1 MLCAFWGV
9 RALTAASPITL
20 PSYIDPTVDLR
31 VVLFAVALT
40 GAVGILLGLV
50 PAVHLRSVQLRD
62 VFSQSSR
69 GATAG
74 RKGKGFRNAL
84 VVAEV
89 ALAVLLLVGAGL
101 FARSLQQMMEI
112 RLGYNPSHLLTLR
125 VGLLPRSDA
134 GSRLAGQ
141 TGSPVPELLRV
152 VEEIPGVDAVAAG
165 SDTPLT
171 GSSAVFY
178 FAEGQPPATAQDR
191 PRAYVH
197 VVTEDF
203 FEALQTPL
211 LAGRTFNESEMYGE
225 SFGDVNVV
233 VVSENVANRF
243 WSGEDP
249 IGKRI
254 KFGDEAS
261 DAPWLTII
269 GVVNEMKYRSLP
281 ENPTEDP
288 DLYLPYSGSRQ
299 TFAMLVRTSVDAAS
313 IAGSVRKALREAEPA
328 LVTYGI
334 DPMDRLVSSQTVQ
347 QRFTSWLM
355 GIFAVAALILAMI
368 GIYGVLSYAVT
379 RRSQEIS
386 VRMALG
392 AQRGDVIRLVAGSG
406 LGLVAC
412 GLAVGLL
419 AALALTRLID
429 SLLYGIEPS
438 DPLTFAVVRASC

>member
-1 MLCAFWGV
+1 
-9 RALTAASPITL
+9 
-20 PSYIDPTVDLR
+20 
-31 VVLFAVALT
+31 
-40 GAVGILLGLV
+40 
-50 PAVHLRSVQLRD
+50 
-62 VFSQSSR
+62 
-69 GATAG
+69 
-74 RKGKGFRNAL
+74 
-84 VVAEV
+84 
-89 ALAVLLLVGAGL
+89 
-101 FARSLQQMMEI
+101 
-112 RLGYNPSHLLTLR
+112 
-125 VGLLPRSDA
+125 
-134 GSRLAGQ
+134 
-141 TGSPVPELLRV
+141 
-152 VEEIPGVDAVAAG
+152 
-165 SDTPLT
+165 
-171 GSSAVFY
+171 
-178 FAEGQPPATAQDR
+178 
-191 PRAYVH
+191 
-197 VVTEDF
+197 
-203 FEALQTPL
+203 
-211 LAGRTFNESEMYGE
+211 
-225 SFGDVNVV
+225 
-233 VVSENVANRF
+233 
-243 WSGEDP
+243 
-249 IGKRI
+249 
-254 KFGDEAS
+254 
-261 DAPWLTII
+261 
-269 GVVNEMKYRSLP
+269 MKYRGLP

-299 TFAMLVRTSVDAAS
+299 TFAKLVRTSVDAAS